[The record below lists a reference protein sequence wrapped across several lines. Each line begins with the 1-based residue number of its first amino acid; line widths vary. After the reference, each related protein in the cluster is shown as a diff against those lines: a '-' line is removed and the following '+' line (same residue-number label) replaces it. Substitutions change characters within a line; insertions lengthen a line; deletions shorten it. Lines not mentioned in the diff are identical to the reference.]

1 MTANLKVEARLSP
14 QYRQALDNYMADHC
28 LTNESELLRSA
39 IGQLLIREG
48 YLQVVGGKARAFRYS
63 KSNPKANP

>member
-1 MTANLKVEARLSP
+1 
-14 QYRQALDNYMADHC
+14 MADHC